1 MKKETDNQ
9 LKIKEIPNQEE
20 KAALAQIATEV
31 VAEMPTPSAAQLFT
45 EAIHL
50 DDKETLVNM
59 LKEEKVIII
68 DPELL
73 AEEKKKLQARI
84 AGLWKA
90 ELIKV
95 AAERDVYGQ
104 FFFSLMDLVAK
115 TPPLFDLV
123 SRKLSHLTKV
133 LNNASLRPEKKPSEK
148 GILRSIF
155 GGLTKLLLSSKNRNL
170 MGVHLEKVEFKKPF
184 FQMMETGNIPV
195 ELEALT
201 PKVVALKAANT
212 AYQDAKK
219 ALKERQQSKT

>member
-9 LKIKEIPNQEE
+9 LNIKELPNQEE
-20 KAALAQIATEV
+20 KAASAQIATKI
-31 VAEMPTPSAAQLFT
+31 VAEMPTPSAAQIFT

-59 LKEEKVIII
+59 LKEEKVFIV

-73 AEEKKKLQARI
+73 AEEKKKLQEQI

-95 AAERDVYGQ
+95 
-104 FFFSLMDLVAK
+104 
-115 TPPLFDLV
+115 
-123 SRKLSHLTKV
+123 
-133 LNNASLRPEKKPSEK
+133 NASLRPEKKPSEK